1 MADLAGILP
10 ALVTPL
16 AEDRTL
22 LTHPFEALLQRVYD
36 AGCHGVY
43 VCGNTGEGLALPAA
57 TRRLAAEIAC
67 RCSPK
72 GGLTVIHVGAHD
84 PDEAFALAQH
94 ATQCGA
100 TAVSSL
106 PPRDAPDFA
115 AVKQYYTDLADTS
128 GVPVLVYYFP
138 DFTRAI
144 STPDQVLEL
153 CEIPNVV
160 GVKFTDFD
168 LYRLSLLRR
177 RGLPVFNGRDEVL
190 AAGLL
195 MNASG
200 GIGSF
205 YNVFP
210 RLVADLYNH
219 AHSGE
224 WAEARALQHHF
235 NHFIEITLRFPMIP
249 ALKTMLGWTG
259 IDYGISLQP
268 AARLSFEQEQELAT
282 QLRAYAALSEL
293 PVPEPHV
300 VSGH

>member
-1 MADLAGILP
+1 MADLTGILP

-16 AEDRTL
+16 AEDRSL
-22 LTHPFEALLQRVYD
+22 LVPSFEALLHHVYA

-57 TRRLAAEIAC
+57 TRRLAAEVAC
-67 RCSPK
+67 RCAPRGAS
-72 GGLTVIHVGAHD
+72 TVIHVGSD
-84 PDEAFALAQH
+84 NPGEALDLARH
-94 ATQCGA
+94 ATECGA

-106 PPRDAPDFA
+106 PPRDGTDFA
-115 AVKQYYTDLADTS
+115 GVKRYYEELAAAS

-138 DFTRAI
+138 EFTRAI
-144 STPDQVLEL
+144 STPEQALEL
-153 CEIPNVV
+153 CRIPNVV

-177 RGLPVFNGRDEVL
+177 AGLPVFNGRDEVL

-210 RLVADLYNH
+210 KMVVEIFEY
-219 AHSGE
+219 AHSGH
-224 WAEARALQHHF
+224 WAEARALQHHL
-235 NHFIEITLRFPMIP
+235 NHFIEIVLRFPMIP
-249 ALKTMLGWTG
+249 ALKTMLGWAG
-259 IDYGISLQP
+259 IDGGVSLQ
-268 AARLSFEQEQELAT
+268 ATARLSAEQADELAA
-282 QLRAYAALSEL
+282 QLHAYAPHWNEAK
-293 PVPEPHV
+293 PEPH
-300 VSGH
+300 GAGIR